1 MLRRRAVLDT
11 FCLRCQALYVI
22 STPRPAVLPLLARRR
37 SFHSTQNPR
46 GLLAW
51 LVGDN
56 RRAKVHKEIGNMLE
70 DYDDKLTQLY
80 DETVDAAKNLP
91 CLRTADG

>member
-1 MLRRRAVLDT
+1 MLGRRAVLDT
-11 FCLRCQALYVI
+11 LCLRCQALYGI
-22 STPRPAVLPLLARRR
+22 STPRPAVLPLFARQRNL
-37 SFHSTQNPR
+37 HSTQNPR

-51 LVGDN
+51 LAGDN

-80 DETVDAAKNLP
+80 DGTVEAVKKPVPLAH
-91 CLRTADG
+91 G